1 MFQSVAVVRWLIPET
16 MIGSLRKAGGGI
28 CRTKYP
34 AQDKLSCS
42 TGLAITPLDY
52 WFPPEEPRRSQRTP
66 GGVWFVG
73 SPPIT
78 NPERNA
84 AMIETTPPAPSSP
97 APVTTPT
104 PAPLASGPPI
114 ELNPAQAEKMISWFT
129 ADLAAGRISPEAAT
143 KAFGQLGATPEQ
155 LAPDQRTDEQKQLDA
170 AFPPAKPGDYIIR
183 YGGPGEDVKETPE
196 LKQFDSTA
204 RTWLSEA
211 QFPRE
216 VGNSLVN
223 AIARAAQQTQGMTRA
238 SLNPTATPNLRSSNG
253 PTGTRSTSDSDRPAA
268 WSRHS
273 NRNNPASRIC

>member
-1 MFQSVAVVRWLIPET
+1 
-16 MIGSLRKAGGGI
+16 
-28 CRTKYP
+28 
-34 AQDKLSCS
+34 
-42 TGLAITPLDY
+42 
-52 WFPPEEPRRSQRTP
+52 
-66 GGVWFVG
+66 
-73 SPPIT
+73 
-78 NPERNA
+78 
-84 AMIETTPPAPSSP
+84 MIETTPPAPSSP

-104 PAPLASGPPI
+104 PAPLASGPPM